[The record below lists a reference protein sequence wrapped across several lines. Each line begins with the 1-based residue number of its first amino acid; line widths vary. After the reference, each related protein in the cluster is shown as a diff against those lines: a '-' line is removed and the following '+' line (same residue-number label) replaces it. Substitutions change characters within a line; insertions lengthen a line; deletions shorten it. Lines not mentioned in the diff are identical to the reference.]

1 MHPFSTAEAQS
12 RCAQMLLK
20 LDKIFCKTYE
30 IQGWGKGREG
40 REEAAVNFHLVSSFR
55 TNLLHE

>member
-1 MHPFSTAEAQS
+1 
-12 RCAQMLLK
+12 MLLK